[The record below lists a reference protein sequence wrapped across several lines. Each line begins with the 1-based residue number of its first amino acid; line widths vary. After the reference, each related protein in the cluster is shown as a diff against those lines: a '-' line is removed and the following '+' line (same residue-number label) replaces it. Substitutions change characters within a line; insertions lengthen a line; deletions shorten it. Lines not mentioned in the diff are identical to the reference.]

1 MIQTPQDCVAVVLPP
16 NVNDQFAVIEL
27 RDNGT
32 YVITEGMRFPSGGA
46 ETKTGHISVTLV
58 NVERMLKY
66 VLDLIGDGFP
76 STRPQSFGYHHYGR
90 TRAEPSSGYFQCI
103 WSVKMPCVKPRQQAF
118 SLY

>member
-16 NVNDQFAVIEL
+16 NVKDQFAIIEL
-27 RDNGT
+27 RENGT
-32 YVITEGMRFPSGGA
+32 YVITEGMRFPSGRA

-76 STRPQSFGYHHYGR
+76 ST
-90 TRAEPSSGYFQCI
+90 
-103 WSVKMPCVKPRQQAF
+103 
-118 SLY
+118 